1 MRRRHRLRKCHVLQR
16 CDFGLSPYKDT
27 KASDSSVLL
36 GMTDIVTASPNIY
49 RDARMMRGSN
59 HNGMRQFNERIVLQT
74 IRHHGAIAKADIAR
88 LTQLST
94 QTVSIIVNRLEGDG
108 LLIKQDRVRGKIG
121 QPSVPLSL
129 NPNGAFSL
137 GLQVG
142 RRSLEVVV
150 TDFLGNTRHQLQFTY
165 PYPDPE
171 VVLPNIKQALAQIKQ
186 TMGLDW
192 ERTVGIGLTAPLSM
206 HKWSNLLGDSSQQSA
221 QALKSWE
228 HFDLLSCVQALT
240 NLPVEFA
247 KDTTSAC
254 MAEMLQGHGLS
265 VNNFLYVFVGT
276 FVGGGLV
283 VAGHIMAGQNGNAGA
298 IGSLPTGLATGQTSG
313 AGKYGQPAQ
322 LLQLAS
328 GWQLEQA
335 LEKAGFDPL
344 LVHQDSIMDAQYAD
358 ITGPWLSQ
366 ASLALAMTITSAT
379 ALLDLDA
386 AVIDGS
392 LGQSLITA
400 LIIATRDKLKLY
412 NLEGLQPPSVMS
424 GVVGSHARAIG
435 GALLPLHTQF
445 FPLKDIFLKQDLA

>member
-1 MRRRHRLRKCHVLQR
+1 M
-16 CDFGLSPYKDT
+16 
-27 KASDSSVLL
+27 SDSILIAAADAPAV
-36 GMTDIVTASPNIY
+36 Y

-74 IRHHGAIAKADIAR
+74 IRHHGAIPKADIAR

-94 QTVSIIVNRLEGDG
+94 QTISIIVNRLESDD

-129 NPNGAFSL
+129 NPHGAFSV

-150 TDFLGNTRHQLQFTY
+150 IDFLGQPHHQLQYAY
-165 PYPDPE
+165 PYPDPDI
-171 VVLPNIKQALAQIKQ
+171 VLPNIKQALKQIQ
-186 TMGLDW
+186 ETMGANW
-192 ERTVGIGLTAPLSM
+192 GSTVGIGLTAPLSM
-206 HKWSNLLGDSSQQSA
+206 HKWSNLLGDASTQAA
-221 QALKSWE
+221 QALQRWE
-228 HFDLLSCVQALT
+228 HVDLLAEVQALT
-240 NLPVEFA
+240 DLPVEFA

-254 MAEMLQGHGLS
+254 MAEMLQGHGLQINS
-265 VNNFLYVFVGT
+265 FLYIFVGT

-283 VAGHIMAGQNGNAGA
+283 VAGHIMAGPRGNAGA
-298 IGSLPTGLATGQTSG
+298 IGSMPTNLAGTQNAVT
-313 AGKYGQPAQ
+313 QPAQ

-335 LEKAGFDPL
+335 LEATGFDPL
-344 LVHQDSIMDAQYAD
+344 LVHQDSIMDAKYLAC
-358 ITGPWLSQ
+358 TAPWLAQ
-366 ASLALAMTITSAT
+366 ASRALAMTIVSAT
-379 ALLDLDA
+379 ALVDLDA

-392 LGQSLITA
+392 LGRSLITA
-400 LIIATRDKLKLY
+400 LISATREQIKHY
-412 NLEGLQPPSVMS
+412 NLEGLQAPAVMA
-424 GVVGSHARAIG
+424 GLAGSHARAIG

>member
-1 MRRRHRLRKCHVLQR
+1 MWRGHRLWECHVLQR
-16 CDFGLSPYKDT
+16 CDFSLSSSDIAFNSADT
-27 KASDSSVLL
+27 A
-36 GMTDIVTASPNIY
+36 DIVTTSPTIY

-59 HNGMRQFNERIVLQT
+59 HSGMRQFNERIVLQT

-88 LTQLST
+88 STQLST
-94 QTVSIIVNRLEGDG
+94 QTVAIIVDRLEGDE

-171 VVLPNIKQALAQIKQ
+171 VVLPNIKQALVQIKQ
-186 TMGLDW
+186 TMGTDW
-192 ERTVGIGLTAPLSM
+192 ERTVGIGLTAPFSM
-206 HKWSNLLGDSSQQSA
+206 HKWSNLLGDSSEQSA

-228 HFDLLSCVQALT
+228 HFDLLNSVQALT

-254 MAEMLQGHGLS
+254 MAEMLQGHGVS
-265 VNNFLYVFVGT
+265 VNNFLYIFVGT

-283 VAGHIMAGQNGNAGA
+283 VAGHIMAGQYGNAGA
-298 IGSLPTGLATGQTSG
+298 IGSLPTGLATG
-313 AGKYGQPAQ
+313 AGKDGQPAQ

-344 LVHQDSIMDAQYAD
+344 LVHQDSIMEAQYAEH
-358 ITGPWLSQ
+358 TAPWLAQ
-366 ASLALAMTITSAT
+366 ASQALAMTITSAT

-392 LGQSLITA
+392 LGQSLISA
-400 LIIATRDKLKLY
+400 LIKATREQLNYY
-412 NLEGLQPPSVMS
+412 NHEGLQKPEVMS
-424 GVVGSHARAIG
+424 GMVGSHARAIG
-435 GALLPLHTQF
+435 GSLLPLHTQF
-445 FPLKDIFLKQDLA
+445 FPLKDIFLKQDLV

>member
-1 MRRRHRLRKCHVLQR
+1 MRRRHRLWKCHVLQR
-16 CDFGLSPYKDT
+16 CDFGLST
-27 KASDSSVLL
+27 SIVTDSSKLSDIA
-36 GMTDIVTASPNIY
+36 DIVTASPTIY

-59 HNGMRQFNERIVLQT
+59 HSGMRQFNERIVLQT

-94 QTVSIIVNRLEGDG
+94 QTVSIIVNRLEGDD

-171 VVLPNIKQALAQIKQ
+171 VVLPNIKLALAQIQQ
-186 TMGLDW
+186 TMGDDW
-192 ERTVGIGLTAPLSM
+192 LRTVGIGLTAPLSM
-206 HKWSNLLGDSSQQSA
+206 HKWSNLLGDSSPQSA

-228 HFDLLSCVQALT
+228 HFDLLSAVQALT
-240 NLPVEFA
+240 DLPVEFA

-254 MAEMLQGHGLS
+254 MAEMLQGHGIS

-283 VAGHIMAGQNGNAGA
+283 IAGHIMAGQNGNAGA
-298 IGSLPTGLATGQTSG
+298 IGSLSTGLALDN
-313 AGKYGQPAQ
+313 GKHGQPAQ

-328 GWQLEQA
+328 GWQLEQS

-344 LVHQDSIMDAQYAD
+344 LVHQDSIMDAQYAEH
-358 ITGPWLSQ
+358 TTPWLTQ
-366 ASLALAMTITSAT
+366 ASRALAMTIINAT

-392 LGQSLITA
+392 LGRSLIDA
-400 LIIATRDKLKLY
+400 LINATREQIKHY
-412 NLEGLQPPSVMS
+412 NVEGLQAPAVMA
-424 GVVGSHARAIG
+424 GMAGSHARAIG

-445 FPLKDIFLKQDLA
+445 FPLKDIFLKQDLV